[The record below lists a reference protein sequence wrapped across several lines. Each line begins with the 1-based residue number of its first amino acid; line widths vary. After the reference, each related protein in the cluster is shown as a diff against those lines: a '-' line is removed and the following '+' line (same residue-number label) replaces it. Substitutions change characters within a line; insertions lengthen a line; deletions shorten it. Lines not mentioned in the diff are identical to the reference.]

1 LEPIVSISPAPSTAR
16 NGDTAESS
24 SIYGQLIE
32 EWSRLC
38 TQPST
43 SRQLRRWAIS
53 EPALADAGSLQ
64 ELLMQI
70 DEGSRQV
77 DDAMLGAL
85 VRLFHAGQTMAGRVV
100 LQAMLPKLIR
110 FARTTRPTR
119 DGGAGADH
127 RQVIVATF
135 WSVLASYPINRRAT
149 SVASGLALD
158 TLNKLTAELRGNTF
172 EEVPVDPQHLTVAV
186 QEQVE
191 DIPGP
196 AGSISAD
203 ADLLEVIAWGL
214 DTEVLTKADAAMLV
228 QVYLPQPGQNG
239 TAAAAEQLGLSP
251 ATVRQRCSRAR
262 RRLVTAVHAELHGL
276 PLAAEV
282 GAVAAAPTAPGDQAG
297 ELAALAR

>member
-1 LEPIVSISPAPSTAR
+1 MSISPTPSTAR

-43 SRQLRRWAIS
+43 TRQLRRWAAS
-53 EPALADAGSLQ
+53 EPALSGAGSLQ

-85 VRLFHAGQTMAGRVV
+85 IRLFHTGQTMAGRVV

-135 WSVLASYPINRRAT
+135 WSVLATYPIGRRAT

-158 TLNKLTAELRGNTF
+158 TLNKLTAELRGSTF
-172 EEVPVDPQHLTVAV
+172 EEVPVDPQHFTAAV
-186 QEQVE
+186 HQDQVE
-191 DIPGP
+191 DRPDP
-196 AGSISAD
+196 AGSISTD

-214 DTEVLTKADAAMLV
+214 DTEVLTKADAALLV
-228 QVYLPQPGQNG
+228 RVYLPQPGQNG

-262 RRLVTAVHAELHGL
+262 RRLIAAVHAELHGL
-276 PLAAEV
+276 PFAAEL
-282 GAVAAAPTAPGDQAG
+282 GSAAATTVTGGQET
-297 ELAALAR
+297 ELVTVAR

>member
-1 LEPIVSISPAPSTAR
+1 MSISPAPSTAR

-135 WSVLASYPINRRAT
+135 WSVLASYPIDRRAT

-282 GAVAAAPTAPGDQAG
+282 GAAAAAAPAPGDQAG
-297 ELAALAR
+297 ELAALSR

>member
-1 LEPIVSISPAPSTAR
+1 MSISPAPSTAR

-135 WSVLASYPINRRAT
+135 WSVLASYPIDRRAT

-262 RRLVTAVHAELHGL
+262 RRLVTAVHAERHGL

-282 GAVAAAPTAPGDQAG
+282 GAAAATAPGDQAG
-297 ELAALAR
+297 ELAALSR